1 MRQASAPRENQD
13 RMPTR
18 TTGMVKEMLWVPFG
32 LGGIEQVLCD
42 ERNSE
47 LAEGLMMLIIL
58 VRELGVLW
66 KKLNEN

>member
-1 MRQASAPRENQD
+1 
-13 RMPTR
+13 
-18 TTGMVKEMLWVPFG
+18 MVKEMLWVPFG